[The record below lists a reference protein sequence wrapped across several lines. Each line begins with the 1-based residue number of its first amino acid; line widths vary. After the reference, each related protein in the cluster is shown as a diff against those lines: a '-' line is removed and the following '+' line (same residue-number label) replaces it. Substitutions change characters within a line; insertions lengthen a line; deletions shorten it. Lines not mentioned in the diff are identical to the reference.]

1 VTQLISS
8 ANTNNTLS
16 VTEDDFTSKGA
27 PMSLV
32 IQEKRLKFMIMI
44 SKKGIEKAGIKV
56 SSSLLSLGE
65 QV

>member
-32 IQEKRLKFMIMI
+32 IQEKRLKFMI

>member
-1 VTQLISS
+1 SQS
-8 ANTNNTLS
+8 
-16 VTEDDFTSKGA
+16 EDG
-27 PMSLV
+27 LV
-32 IQEKRLKFMIMI
+32 IQEKRLKFMI